1 MCNPKVGSYFASFFL
16 QLTLW
21 QMWLKH
27 SESTCWRRA
36 SLLFSHHGILLGKFF
51 SFKWSLRAKNLNSFA
66 CYMMMHLLNKHSLR
80 RILHFTFRRN
90 TCAGTMQYAQ
100 LLIQC
105 SCMNGRHAS
114 GSADVSEISAQGKES
129 VEILGFFFF
138 FLGGLLKVRKTGKR
152 TSIIQ
157 S

>member
-1 MCNPKVGSYFASFFL
+1 
-16 QLTLW
+16 
-21 QMWLKH
+21 
-27 SESTCWRRA
+27 
-36 SLLFSHHGILLGKFF
+36 
-51 SFKWSLRAKNLNSFA
+51 
-66 CYMMMHLLNKHSLR
+66 MMHLLNKHSLR

-129 VEILGFFFF
+129 VEILGFCFFF
-138 FLGGLLKVRKTGKR
+138 RWVIESEKNREKNKHNSELGLFLTCKFACEGARLSCIMLFIVVWESCVERGNYIGE
-152 TSIIQ
+152 Q
-157 S
+157 CAE